1 MASPT
6 RQRKKSRPIRDLRAS
21 VWPLED
27 LLPESKVGVGSPHI
41 MGAVPEVSLATPNVP
56 PPETLESK
64 VAFARPSFESVYRAH
79 GRPVARWAIRLL
91 GPKADFEDIVQDVFL
106 VVRRRLPEFRGEAE
120 ITTWLY
126 EITVRV
132 VQRWRLRARW
142 WSWVTGRG
150 QSPGRARVS
159 MVRIAESSSDPQ
171 ALLEARERAYIFYQ
185 LLDELSEAQRTT
197 FILFEV
203 EGLSGAQI
211 AEITGTKVNAV
222 WVRLSRARRKFMERM
237 RAWEER
243 EKS

>member
-1 MASPT
+1 M
-6 RQRKKSRPIRDLRAS
+6 
-21 VWPLED
+21 VWPSED
-27 LLPESKVGVGSPHI
+27 LLREGKVGVGSAHI
-41 MGAVPEVSLATPNVP
+41 KGVVSGVSFATPDVP
-56 PPETLESK
+56 PPEMLDTK

-79 GRPVARWAIRLL
+79 GRTVARWAIRLL
-91 GPKADFEDIVQDVFL
+91 GPKADFEDIVQDVFM

-150 QSPGRARVS
+150 QSPGRGQAQARAS
-159 MVRIAESSSDPQ
+159 IAPTAESPSDPH
-171 ALLEARERAYIFYQ
+171 ALLEARERTHLFYQ
-185 LLDELSEAQRTT
+185 LLDELSESQRTT

-211 AEITGTKVNAV
+211 AEITGTKINAV
-222 WVRLSRARRKFMERM
+222 WVRLSRARRKFMECM
-237 RAWEER
+237 SAWEER